1 VAAIKSKNKRL
12 DRANTPNPL
21 QSLTAAALLLPG
33 VMLGVAQAADEDEF
47 TFQYGRY
54 EESHR
59 NLGDVKSQFDPI
71 SVDSLQAG
79 SKISLTDRVKFA
91 FNYIQDTWSGATPIS
106 TSPIAHPASSERQG
120 NRALKINNT
129 IVGASPYVQTALP
142 VYFDKQFNPVRI
154 INDTGTDADGN
165 PVVEYSK
172 VNELAHTMALASPE
186 TRKEGNFK
194 LGYEWDEAAVDV
206 GGGISIEK
214 DYESRFGNIGGRLD
228 FNQKLTSLTGGI
240 SYTNS
245 DTSAR
250 FDHDVLSVPG
260 VYGTYIDTS
269 HYTNDIEKTSD
280 GYGNLMTGNRQDWAA
295 NLGLTQILYKDA
307 LVKFGAGYTRS
318 TGYMANPYKAVTVFF
333 IDTDPNVFDAEN
345 ADYFGYV
352 NQPYTGQIQPF
363 LEQRPNVRDQW
374 NFSTGYV
381 QYINPLDAALHVDYR
396 FFHDDWG
403 IDAHTFEADWVQP
416 LGTGWTVT
424 PRLRYYTQDAADF
437 YTPYLISKQALRSS
451 KLDAEGNPQ
460 FDDDNEL
467 IKAPYD
473 ASKLPAHFSS
483 DHRLSGYGALSGG
496 LVLTKQFA
504 KGLTLEAGFEYYNH
518 KGSFKL
524 GSGGEGDYADFSYY
538 TANAALKVN
547 LESVGRAMSG
557 GGHDH
562 HAMHHNHGAPL
573 PAGVMFGHVMT
584 TPGDIMVGYRYM
596 YSRQDGRMLHENE
609 LAADQDIVS
618 NGCNLEPGL
627 TCRTSPAFMNMHMH
641 MLDIMYAPTSWL
653 NLMVMPQFMDMDMN
667 MRALSGVNPVP
678 SSTTDDHLHGGH
690 ETGGVGDTGLYAM
703 FKLFQDEGHDVNMG
717 LGVTAPT
724 GSVDIKLRRM
734 HKVGNATDNGFIHY
748 GMQLGSGTWDFK
760 PSVTYTGKVS
770 DWSWGAQVS
779 GTKRLEDRNQSG
791 FAFGDQLQ
799 STAWGSYSVFNW
811 LSASV
816 RGIYTV
822 QGAVKGEFTALPGNC
837 AVNHSLNTTEAC
849 ADVNPKGGSMDNP
862 KNYGGRY
869 WDVGFGLNATIP
881 SGSLAG
887 NTFSVE
893 WLQPVEDDVNGYQLE
908 RNGTLNATWSYGF

>member
-12 DRANTPNPL
+12 GRANTPNPL
-21 QSLTAAALLLPG
+21 HSLTAAALLLPG

-106 TSPIAHPASSERQG
+106 TAPSVRQG
-120 NRALKINNT
+120 NQQYQQNN
-129 IVGASPYVQTALP
+129 VVAGASPYVQDGNGAL
-142 VYFDKQFNPVRI
+142 VYFDSQLNPLNVDPASVNSGDVVSLGIDKQ
-154 INDTGTDADGN
+154 
-165 PVVEYSK
+165 
-172 VNELAHTMALASPE
+172 LAHTMALASPE

-214 DYESRFGNIGGRLD
+214 DYESRFGNLGGRLD
-228 FNQKLTSLTGGI
+228 FNQKLTSLTGGV

-250 FDHDVLSVPG
+250 FDHDVLSKPG
-260 VYGTYIDTS
+260 GIEGVYIDTS
-269 HYTNDIEKTSD
+269 HYANYIESTSD
-280 GYGNLMTGNRQDWAA
+280 GNGYLMTGNRQDWAA

-333 IDTDPNVFDAEN
+333 VESADPAAN
-345 ADYFGYV
+345 YGLGPSIGSSSSTIPYV
-352 NQPYTGQIQPF
+352 GSIKPF

-381 QYINPLDAALHVDYR
+381 QYISTLDAALHFDYR

-416 LGTGWTVT
+416 LGSGWTVT

-437 YTPYLISKQALRSS
+437 YTPYIISKQAKSGL
-451 KLDAEGNPQ
+451 KTDTDGNVEIDEVTGLP
-460 FDDDNEL
+460 
-467 IKAPYD
+467 ISVPYD
-473 ASKLPAHFSS
+473 ASKLPAQFSS

-524 GSGGEGDYADFSYY
+524 GSGGENDYADFSYY

-557 GGHDH
+557 GEHDH
-562 HAMHHNHGAPL
+562 HAMHHNHGSPL

-653 NLMVMPQFMDMDMN
+653 NLMVMPQFMDMDMKV
-667 MRALSGVNPVP
+667 RSLGGVTPDVNR
-678 SSTTDDHLHGGH
+678 DHLHGGH

-703 FKLFQDEGHDVNMG
+703 FKLYQGVGHDINMG
-717 LGVTAPT
+717 VGVTAPT
-724 GSVDIKLRRM
+724 GAVDIKLKRM
-734 HKVGNATDNGFIHY
+734 HTKDEGYIHY

-760 PSVTYTGKVS
+760 PSITYTGKVD
-770 DWSWGAQVS
+770 DWSWGAQVN
-779 GTKRLEDRNQSG
+779 GTKRLENRNQAG

-799 STAWGSYSVFNW
+799 STAWGSYSLFNW

-822 QGAVKGEFTALPGNC
+822 QGAVKHQFN
-837 AVNHSLNTTEAC
+837 AVIGDTDDTVDVNMG
-849 ADVNPKGGSMDNP
+849 DVNPKEGSMDNP

>member
-1 VAAIKSKNKRL
+1 MAAIKSKNKRL
-12 DRANTPNPL
+12 GRANTPNPL

-91 FNYIQDTWSGATPIS
+91 FNYVQDTWSGATPIS
-106 TSPIAHPASSERQG
+106 TSPIAHPASSNRQG

-129 IVGASPYVQTALP
+129 IVAGASPYVQTALP

-165 PVVEYSK
+165 QVVEYSQA
-172 VNELAHTMALASPE
+172 NELAHTMALASPE

-228 FNQKLTSLTGGI
+228 FNQKLTSLTGGV

-269 HYTNDIEKTSD
+269 HYTNYIEKTSD
-280 GYGNLMTGNRQDWAA
+280 GNGYMMTGNRQDWAA
-295 NLGLTQILYKDA
+295 NLGLTQVLYKDA

-333 IDTDPNVFDAEN
+333 IDPNEFNDEN
-345 ADYFGYV
+345 ADYNGYV

-416 LGTGWTVT
+416 MGSGWTVT

-437 YTPYLISKQALRSS
+437 YTPYIISKQAKRGV
-451 KLDAEGNPQ
+451 KTDADGNPE
-460 FDDDNEL
+460 FDADGNVIE
-467 IKAPYD
+467 IPYD

-524 GSGGEGDYADFSYY
+524 GSGGESDYADFSYY

-557 GGHDH
+557 GEHDH

-618 NGCNLEPGL
+618 KGCNLEPGL

-667 MRALSGVNPVP
+667 MRSLGGVTPNVNR
-678 SSTTDDHLHGGH
+678 DHLHGGH

-703 FKLFQDEGHDVNMG
+703 FKLYQGAGHDVNMG
-717 LGVTAPT
+717 VGVTAPT
-724 GSVDIKLRRM
+724 GAVDIKLRRM
-734 HKVGNATDNGFIHY
+734 HTKDEGYIHY

-760 PSVTYTGKVS
+760 PSITYTGKVD
-770 DWSWGAQVS
+770 DWSWGAQVN
-779 GTKRLEDRNQSG
+779 GTKRLENRNQAG

-799 STAWGSYSVFNW
+799 STAWGSYSLFNW

-822 QGAVKGEFTALPGNC
+822 QGAVKHQFN
-837 AVNHSLNTTEAC
+837 AVIGDTSEGDPIMG
-849 ADVNPKGGSMDNP
+849 DVNPKEGSMDNP

-908 RNGTLNATWSYGF
+908 RDGTLNATWSYGF

>member
-1 VAAIKSKNKRL
+1 MAAIKSKNKRL
-12 DRANTPNPL
+12 GEANTPNPL

-91 FNYIQDTWSGATPIS
+91 FNYIQDTWSGATPITTAPS
-106 TSPIAHPASSERQG
+106 VRQG
-120 NRALKINNT
+120 NQQYQQNN
-129 IVGASPYVQTALP
+129 VVAGASPYVQDGNGGK
-142 VYFDKQFNPVRI
+142 VYFDNQFNPVRI

-165 PVVEYSK
+165 LTVDYSK
-172 VNELAHTMALASPE
+172 DTELVHTMALASPE

-214 DYESRFGNIGGRLD
+214 DYESRFGNLGGRLD

-250 FDHDVLSVPG
+250 FDHDVLSKPDGIDG
-260 VYGTYIDTS
+260 VYIDTS
-269 HYTNDIEKTSD
+269 HYANYIEQTSD
-280 GYGNLMTGNRQDWAA
+280 GNGYLMTGNRQDWAA

-333 IDTDPNVFDAEN
+333 VDPDLNSFVNQQEEYSSGN
-345 ADYFGYV
+345 GYV
-352 NQPYTGQIQPF
+352 NQPYAGLIKPF

-381 QYINPLDAALHVDYR
+381 QYINPLDAALHFDYR

-416 LGTGWTVT
+416 LGSGWTVT

-437 YTPYLISKQALRSS
+437 YTPYIISKQAKRGV
-451 KLDAEGNPQ
+451 KTDADGNPE
-460 FDDDNEL
+460 FDADGNVIE
-467 IKAPYD
+467 IPYD

-524 GSGGEGDYADFSYY
+524 GSGGESDYADFSYY

-557 GGHDH
+557 GEHDH

-653 NLMVMPQFMDMDMN
+653 NLMVMPQFMDMDMKV
-667 MRALSGVNPVP
+667 RSLGGVTPDVNR
-678 SSTTDDHLHGGH
+678 DHLHGGH

-703 FKLFQDEGHDVNMG
+703 FKLYQGAGHDINMG
-717 LGVTAPT
+717 VGVTAPT
-724 GSVDIKLRRM
+724 GTVDIKLKRM
-734 HKVGNATDNGFIHY
+734 HTKDEGYIHY

-760 PSVTYTGKVS
+760 PSITYTGKVD
-770 DWSWGAQVS
+770 DWSWGAQVN
-779 GTKRLEDRNQSG
+779 GTKRLENRNQAG

-799 STAWGSYSVFNW
+799 STAWGSYSLFNW

-822 QGAVKGEFTALPGNC
+822 QGAVKHQFN
-837 AVNHSLNTTEAC
+837 AVIGDTSDQGGVAILSDMG
-849 ADVNPKGGSMDNP
+849 DVNPKEGSMDNP

-908 RNGTLNATWSYGF
+908 RDGTLNATWSYGF

>member
-1 VAAIKSKNKRL
+1 VAAIKGKNKVL
-12 DRANTPNPL
+12 ASNPL

-33 VMLGVAQAADEDEF
+33 VMLGVAQAAEDDEF
-47 TFQYGRY
+47 NFQYGRY

-59 NLGDVKSQFDPI
+59 NLGDIKSQFDPI

-91 FNYIQDTWSGATPIS
+91 FNFIQDTWGGATPIS
-106 TSPIAHPASSERQG
+106 TAPSVRQG
-120 NRALKINNT
+120 NQPLVVNNT
-129 IVGASPYVQTALP
+129 LVGATPYLQTGTP
-142 VYFDKQFNPVRI
+142 QVVYFDNQLNPLKAVMDENTGEIMSLGVDKQ
-154 INDTGTDADGN
+154 
-165 PVVEYSK
+165 
-172 VNELAHTMALASPE
+172 LAHTMALASPE

-194 LGYEWDEAAVDV
+194 LGYEWDEAAIDV
-206 GGGISIEK
+206 GGGISSER
-214 DYESRFGNIGGRLD
+214 DYESRFGNLGGRWD
-228 FNQKLTSLTGGI
+228 FNQKLTSLNLGL

-245 DTSAR
+245 DTFAR
-250 FDHDVLSVPG
+250 QDHDAS
-260 VYGTYIDTS
+260 TYID
-269 HYTNDIEKTSD
+269 YVGYARNMKDTSD
-280 GYGNLMTGNRQDWAA
+280 VQITKGRMLTGNRQDWAT
-295 NLGLTQILYKDA
+295 NMGLTQILSKDA
-307 LVKFGAGYTRS
+307 LLKFGVGYTRS

-333 IDTDPNVFDAEN
+333 VEPVGGQVGEYSETIP
-345 ADYFGYV
+345 YV
-352 NQPYTGQIQPF
+352 GQVKAF
-363 LEQRPNVRDQW
+363 LEKRPDLRNQW

-381 QYINPLDAALHVDYR
+381 QYINPLDAALHFDYR

-403 IDAHTFEADWVQP
+403 INAHTFEADWVQP
-416 LGTGWTVT
+416 LGAGWTVT
-424 PRLRYYTQDAADF
+424 PRVRYYSQDAADF
-437 YTPYLISKQALRSS
+437 YKPYLAVMHATDSDLNNKKDL
-451 KLDAEGNPQ
+451 N
-460 FDDDNEL
+460 
-467 IKAPYD
+467 Y
-473 ASKLPAHFSS
+473 LPANYSS
-483 DHRLSGYGALSGG
+483 DQRLSGYGALSGG

-504 KGLTLEAGFEYYNH
+504 KGLTLETGFEYYNH

-547 LESVGRAMSG
+547 LETVGRGMSG
-557 GGHDH
+557 GEHDH

-584 TPGDIMVGYRYM
+584 TPGDIMIGYRYM
-596 YSRQDGRMLHENE
+596 YSRQDGRMLHGHE

-641 MLDIMYAPTSWL
+641 MLDIMYAPTNWL
-653 NLMVMPQFMDMDMN
+653 NLMVMPQFMDMDMKV
-667 MRALSGVNPVP
+667 RSLGGVTPDVNR
-678 SSTTDDHLHGGH
+678 DHLHGGH

-703 FKLFQDEGHDVNMG
+703 FKLYQGAGHDINMG
-717 LGVTAPT
+717 VGVTAPT
-724 GSVDIKLRRM
+724 GAVDIKLKRM
-734 HKVGNATDNGFIHY
+734 HTKDEGYIHY

-760 PSVTYTGKVS
+760 PSITYTGKVD
-770 DWSWGAQVS
+770 DWSWGAQLN
-779 GTKRLEDRNQSG
+779 GTKRLENRNQAG

-799 STAWGSYSVFNW
+799 STAWGSYSLFNW

-822 QGAVKGEFTALPGNC
+822 QGAVKHQFN
-837 AVNHSLNTTEAC
+837 AVIGDTSEGSTPIMG
-849 ADVNPKGGSMDNP
+849 DVNPKEGSMDNP

-881 SGSLAG
+881 SGSLTG

>member
-1 VAAIKSKNKRL
+1 MAAIKSKNKRL
-12 DRANTPNPL
+12 GKANTPNPL

-47 TFQYGRY
+47 SFQYGRY

-59 NLGDVKSQFDPI
+59 KLGDVKSQFDPI

-91 FNYIQDTWSGATPIS
+91 FNYIQDTWSGATPITTAPS
-106 TSPIAHPASSERQG
+106 VRQG
-120 NRALKINNT
+120 NQQYQQNN
-129 IVGASPYVQTALP
+129 VVAGASPYVETGNGQY
-142 VYFDKQFNPVRI
+142 VYFDSQLNPLNVDPASVSLAEDVVSLGVNKQ
-154 INDTGTDADGN
+154 
-165 PVVEYSK
+165 
-172 VNELAHTMALASPE
+172 LAHTMALASPE

-194 LGYEWDEAAVDV
+194 LGYEWDEAAIDV

-228 FNQKLTSLTGGI
+228 FNQKLTSLTGGV

-245 DTSAR
+245 DTNAR
-250 FDHDVLSVPG
+250 MDHDAFG
-260 VYGTYIDTS
+260 YIDAS
-269 HYTNDIEKTSD
+269 AYTPKYLKPLDD
-280 GYGNLMTGNRQDWAA
+280 GTQGHLLSGNRQDWAA

-318 TGYMANPYKAVTVFF
+318 TGYMANPYKVVSVFF
-333 IDTDPNVFDAEN
+333 VESADPLANDEIGPFNGVPSSTIP
-345 ADYFGYV
+345 YV
-352 NQPYTGQIQPF
+352 GSIKPF

-381 QYINPLDAALHVDYR
+381 QYINPLDAALHFDYR

-416 LGTGWTVT
+416 LGSGWTVT

-437 YTPYLISKQALRSS
+437 YTPYLISKQPKKSF
-451 KLDAEGNPQ
+451 KQDA
-460 FDDDNEL
+460 DDNTVET
-467 IKAPYD
+467 PYD

-524 GSGGEGDYADFSYY
+524 GSGGESDYADFSYY

-557 GGHDH
+557 GEHDH

-609 LAADQDIVS
+609 FAADQDIVS
-618 NGCNLEPGL
+618 KGCNLEPGL

-653 NLMVMPQFMDMDMN
+653 NLMVMPQFMDMDMKV
-667 MRALSGVNPVP
+667 RSLGGVTPDVNR
-678 SSTTDDHLHGGH
+678 DHLHGGH

-703 FKLFQDEGHDVNMG
+703 FKLYQGAGHDINMG
-717 LGVTAPT
+717 VGVTAPT
-724 GSVDIKLRRM
+724 GTVDIKLKRM
-734 HKVGNATDNGFIHY
+734 HSKDEGYIHY

-760 PSVTYTGKVS
+760 PSITYTGKVD
-770 DWSWGAQVS
+770 DWSWGAQVN
-779 GTKRLEDRNQSG
+779 GTKRLENRNQAG

-799 STAWGSYSVFNW
+799 STAWGSYSLFNW

-822 QGAVKGEFTALPGNC
+822 QGAVQHQFN
-837 AVNHSLNTTEAC
+837 AVIGDTSEEGGDATLADMG
-849 ADVNPKGGSMDNP
+849 DVNPKEGSMDNP

>member
-1 VAAIKSKNKRL
+1 VAAIKSKKKGM
-12 DRANTPNPL
+12 ASNPL

-33 VMLGVAQAADEDEF
+33 VMLGVAQAAEEDEF

-59 NLGDVKSQFDPI
+59 NLGDVKSKFEPI
-71 SVDSLQAG
+71 SVDSLQTG
-79 SKISLTDRVKFA
+79 SKISLTDRVKFG
-91 FNYIQDTWSGATPIS
+91 FNFIQDTWGGATPITTAPS
-106 TSPIAHPASSERQG
+106 VRQG
-120 NRALKINNT
+120 NVPLTVNNT
-129 IVGASPYVQTALP
+129 LVGATPYLQTSAPNSTKL
-142 VYFDKQFNPVRI
+142 VYFDKQLNPLVI
-154 INDTGTDADGN
+154 DPNSVAEGD
-165 PVVEYSK
+165 VVALGIDK
-172 VNELAHTMALASPE
+172 QLAHTMALASPE

-194 LGYEWDEAAVDV
+194 LGYEWDEAAIDV
-206 GGGISIEK
+206 GGGISSER
-214 DYESRFGNIGGRLD
+214 DYESRFGNLGGRWD
-228 FNQKLTSLTGGI
+228 FNQKLTSLNLGL

-245 DTSAR
+245 DTFAR
-250 FDHDVLSVPG
+250 QDHDASP
-260 VYGTYIDTS
+260 YISYVGYTSKMKDTS
-269 HYTNDIEKTSD
+269 DVQITE
-280 GYGNLMTGNRQDWAA
+280 GRMLTGNREDWAS
-295 NLGLTQILYKDA
+295 NLGMTQIFSKDA
-307 LVKFGAGYTRS
+307 LFKFGVGYTRS

-333 IDTDPNVFDAEN
+333 VESVDTSQLESELSSTIP
-345 ADYFGYV
+345 YV
-352 NQPYTGQIQPF
+352 GQVKPF
-363 LEQRPNVRDQW
+363 LEKRPDLRNQW

-381 QYINPLDAALHVDYR
+381 QYINPLDAALHLDYR

-416 LGTGWTVT
+416 LGAGWTVT
-424 PRLRYYTQDAADF
+424 PRLRYYSQDAADF
-437 YTPYLISKQALRSS
+437 YKPYLAVLHATDSNLTNKNDL
-451 KLDAEGNPQ
+451 N
-460 FDDDNEL
+460 
-467 IKAPYD
+467 Y
-473 ASKLPAHFSS
+473 LPANYSS
-483 DHRLSGYGALSGG
+483 DQRLSGYGALSGG

-524 GSGGEGDYADFSYY
+524 GSGGENDYADFSYY

-557 GGHDH
+557 GEHDH

-667 MRALSGVNPVP
+667 LRSLGGVTPDVNR
-678 SSTTDDHLHGGH
+678 DHLHGGH

-703 FKLFQDEGHDVNMG
+703 FKLYQGAGHDINMG
-717 LGVTAPT
+717 VGVTAPT
-724 GSVDIKLRRM
+724 GAVDIKLKRM
-734 HKVGNATDNGFIHY
+734 HTKDEGYIHY

-760 PSVTYTGKVS
+760 PSITYTGKVD
-770 DWSWGAQVS
+770 DWSWGAQLN
-779 GTKRLEDRNQSG
+779 GTKRLENRNQVG

-799 STAWGSYSVFNW
+799 STAWGSYSLFNW

-822 QGAVKGEFTALPGNC
+822 QGAVKHQFN
-837 AVNHSLNTTEAC
+837 AVIGDTSEGPDPIMG
-849 ADVNPKGGSMDNP
+849 DVNPKEGSMDNP
-862 KNYGGRY
+862 KNYAGRY

>member
-12 DRANTPNPL
+12 GRANTPNPL

-91 FNYIQDTWSGATPIS
+91 FNFIQDTWGGATPIS
-106 TSPIAHPASSERQG
+106 TAPSVRQG
-120 NRALKINNT
+120 NQEYKQNN
-129 IVGASPYVQTALP
+129 VVAGASPYIQDHTGL
-142 VYFDKQFNPVRI
+142 VYFDNQLNPLKAVMDD
-154 INDTGTDADGN
+154 DTGEMLSQGID
-165 PVVEYSK
+165 K
-172 VNELAHTMALASPE
+172 QLAHTMVLASPE

-194 LGYEWDEAAVDV
+194 LGYEWDEAAIDV
-206 GGGISIEK
+206 GGGISIER
-214 DYESRFGNIGGRLD
+214 DYESRFGNLGGRLD
-228 FNQKLTSLTGGI
+228 FNQKQTSLNLGL

-250 FDHDVLSVPG
+250 QDHDAQP
-260 VYGTYIDTS
+260 YID
-269 HYTNDIEKTSD
+269 YVAYNLKNTSD
-280 GYGNLMTGNRQDWAA
+280 NYGKLLVGNREDWAT
-295 NLGLTQILYKDA
+295 NVGLTQILSKDS
-307 LVKFGAGYTRS
+307 LIKFGVGYTRS

-333 IDTDPNVFDAEN
+333 VEPIGGQVGEYSSTIP
-345 ADYFGYV
+345 YV
-352 NQPYTGQIQPF
+352 GQSKVF
-363 LEQRPNVRDQW
+363 LEKRPDLRNQW

-381 QYINPLDAALHVDYR
+381 QYINPIDAALHFDYR

-403 IDAHTFEADWVQP
+403 INAHTFEADWVQP
-416 LGTGWTVT
+416 LGAGWTVT
-424 PRLRYYTQDAADF
+424 PRVRYYSQDAADF
-437 YTPYLISKQALRSS
+437 YKPYLAVMHATDSNLTNKNDL
-451 KLDAEGNPQ
+451 N
-460 FDDDNEL
+460 
-467 IKAPYD
+467 Y
-473 ASKLPAHFSS
+473 LPANYSS
-483 DHRLSGYGALSGG
+483 DQRLSGYGALSGG

-524 GSGGEGDYADFSYY
+524 GSGGESDYADFSYY

-557 GGHDH
+557 GEHDH

-653 NLMVMPQFMDMDMN
+653 NLMVMPQFMDMDMKV
-667 MRALSGVNPVP
+667 RSLGGVTPDVNR
-678 SSTTDDHLHGGH
+678 DHLHGGH

-703 FKLFQDEGHDVNMG
+703 FKLYQGAGHDINMG
-717 LGVTAPT
+717 VGVTAPT
-724 GSVDIKLRRM
+724 GAVDIKLKRM
-734 HKVGNATDNGFIHY
+734 HTKDEGYIHY

-760 PSVTYTGKVS
+760 PSITYTGKVD
-770 DWSWGAQVS
+770 DWSWGAQLN
-779 GTKRLEDRNQSG
+779 GTKRLENRNQAG

-799 STAWGSYSVFNW
+799 STAWGSYSLFNW

-822 QGAVKGEFTALPGNC
+822 QGAVKHQFN
-837 AVNHSLNTTEAC
+837 AVIGDTSEGDPIMG
-849 ADVNPKGGSMDNP
+849 DVNPKEGSMDNP

-869 WDVGFGLNATIP
+869 WDVGFGLNAMIP